1 MPAHPNDRVIA
12 CSSQHGDKWMTL
24 SNANSVIITWFTRLS
39 ARPDGGWALHPGV
52 KRQPPTLRP
61 PPINCSVLASLCDKN
76 VKIDGAAALG
86 QQLDGRQRGRWLA
99 RARSQQWREGAGE
112 MGASPLEDASLLLLP
127 GPWLSR
133 TKETTHWGQNSFSVI
148 CALIGR
154 RRRKRVCGACRMIGS
169 MSAGAENCSPSQ
181 ASLPLHPSPPCDR
194 QLGRVREGSRSR

>member
-1 MPAHPNDRVIA
+1 M
-12 CSSQHGDKWMTL
+12 
-24 SNANSVIITWFTRLS
+24 
-39 ARPDGGWALHPGV
+39 

-86 QQLDGRQRGRWLA
+86 QQLDGRQRGRSLA
-99 RARSQQWREGAGE
+99 RSFVAREPARRRLP
-112 MGASPLEDASLLLLP
+112 SPP
-127 GPWLSR
+127 PRRLSR

-169 MSAGAENCSPSQ
+169 MSAGAENCSL
-181 ASLPLHPSPPCDR
+181 LPRR
-194 QLGRVREGSRSR
+194 QLGIRKSWMEVSLVPTDIDRFARNVPRSASFDRTRPTALFYTPPHTCGSE

>member
-12 CSSQHGDKWMTL
+12 CTSQHGDKWMTL

-39 ARPDGGWALHPGV
+39 CATRRMVGPPSRREATTTHFAPAPHKLQRARL
-52 KRQPPTLRP
+52 
-61 PPINCSVLASLCDKN
+61 SLCDKN

-86 QQLDGRQRGRWLA
+86 QQLDGRQRGRALA
-99 RARSQQWREGAGE
+99 WSFVAREPGRRRLPPPPRRLSQ
-112 MGASPLEDASLLLLP
+112 
-127 GPWLSR
+127 
-133 TKETTHWGQNSFSVI
+133 TKETTLRGQNSFSVI
-148 CALIGR
+148 CGLIGR

-194 QLGRVREGSRSR
+194 QLG

>member
-12 CSSQHGDKWMTL
+12 CTSQHGDKWMTL

-39 ARPDGGWALHPGV
+39 ARPDGWWALHPGV

-86 QQLDGRQRGRWLA
+86 QQLDGRQRGRSLA
-99 RARSQQWREGAGE
+99 WSFVAREPGRRRPRPRRLSQ
-112 MGASPLEDASLLLLP
+112 
-127 GPWLSR
+127 

-169 MSAGAENCSPSQ
+169 MSAGAENCSL
-181 ASLPLHPSPPCDR
+181 SLPLHPCLPCDR